1 MNPLLEMCLVVVVQ
15 AHANTDGV
23 AQEWVRLMLS
33 CVGRGGN
40 AQQVLRCTL
49 FCNTFSDELLS
60 GAICRDVEALRIADD
75 YDKSSTCHEV

>member
-1 MNPLLEMCLVVVVQ
+1 MVAAQ

-40 AQQVLRCTL
+40 AQQV
-49 FCNTFSDELLS
+49 
-60 GAICRDVEALRIADD
+60 RDWPPLG
-75 YDKSSTCHEV
+75 